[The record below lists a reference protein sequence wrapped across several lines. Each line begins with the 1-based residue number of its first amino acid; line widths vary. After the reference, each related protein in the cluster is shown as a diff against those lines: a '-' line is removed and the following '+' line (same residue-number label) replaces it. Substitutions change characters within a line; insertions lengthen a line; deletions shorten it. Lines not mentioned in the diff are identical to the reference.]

1 MSLLGLLIY
10 FMLNK
15 SIIFFKIVD
24 SKLSA
29 CYYLIVCEIVCM
41 QRLIIKQQYAAVLLH
56 DLIMLHV

>member
-41 QRLIIKQQYAAVLLH
+41 QHATFNNQTAVCCS
-56 DLIMLHV
+56 VVT